1 MTTKK
6 TKKSTQKKE
15 PSIRLSKKHGLQ
27 PTMPLCYY
35 CGKAKGTIAL
45 LGHAGDALAR
55 AIGRSDGEMPKEV
68 WLPGDIDPCDSC
80 AKIGVGIVEV
90 MDDMDGMS
98 SKQAAHKGLT
108 GNRWLVKDS
117 MIEQLMADDPEKLAE
132 VLQKRV
138 VIITEQAS
146 EKLGLPIAAT
156 TQTF

>member
-1 MTTKK
+1 
-6 TKKSTQKKE
+6 
-15 PSIRLSKKHGLQ
+15 
-27 PTMPLCYY
+27 
-35 CGKAKGTIAL
+35 
-45 LGHAGDALAR
+45 
-55 AIGRSDGEMPKEV
+55 MPKEV